1 MKTTDYCEDAL
12 IEQPAVELFG
22 KLRWDTANCFHDFD
36 HGASPLGRDSKGDVV
51 LVPRLRAALKILNPK
66 LPTEAI
72 NLAIEELTRGR
83 STMSAAAANR
93 EIYRL
98 LKDGVKVTYKT
109 DDGEDASDTVRVIDW
124 NFPRDNDF
132 FLASQFW
139 IMGEMYERRADLV
152 GFVNGL
158 PLVFIELK
166 AAHKAVESS
175 YQNNLCD

>member
-1 MKTTDYCEDAL
+1 MKTTDYSEDAL

-98 LKDGVKVTYKT
+98 LKDGVKVT
-109 DDGEDASDTVRVIDW
+109 
-124 NFPRDNDF
+124 
-132 FLASQFW
+132 
-139 IMGEMYERRADLV
+139 
-152 GFVNGL
+152 
-158 PLVFIELK
+158 
-166 AAHKAVESS
+166 
-175 YQNNLCD
+175 

>member
-1 MKTTDYCEDAL
+1 M
-12 IEQPAVELFG
+12 
-22 KLRWDTANCFHDFD
+22 
-36 HGASPLGRDSKGDVV
+36 
-51 LVPRLRAALKILNPK
+51 
-66 LPTEAI
+66 
-72 NLAIEELTRGR
+72 
-83 STMSAAAANR
+83 
-93 EIYRL
+93 
-98 LKDGVKVTYKT
+98 
-109 DDGEDASDTVRVIDW
+109 IDW
-124 NFPRDNDF
+124 NFPRNNDF